1 MNARALD
8 QLFGKESS
16 NTTGECLI
24 PLNPV
29 FCRNRKISTVLYLC
43 SKNFK
48 NIYKGVHFSKFEN
61 LQQAVWLT
69 DELPERCFLVF

>member
-16 NTTGECLI
+16 HTIGESLI

-29 FCRNRKISTVLYLC
+29 FCWNRKISTVLYLC
-43 SKNFK
+43 SKNFED
-48 NIYKGVHFSKFEN
+48 IYKGVHFSKVGN

-69 DELPERCFLVF
+69 DELPERCFLAF